1 MNHFFGLKGIQTR
14 AFEITHEDMNE
25 VNKFLAE
32 YDGNIIDV
40 QVVPMA
46 MGMSKVVVVYKAI
59 E

>member
-1 MNHFFGLKGIQTR
+1 MNHLFGLKGIQAK
-14 AFEITHEDMNE
+14 AFEITHMDMTE
-25 VNKFLAE
+25 VNEFLRE

-46 MGMSKVVVVYKAI
+46 MGLSKVVVIYKAV